1 MKKLF
6 IISIILFVAVIS
18 YSQTAVT
25 IPEIPLENKYAL
37 ARSFMYNVGLTAL
50 NLAKEEGITA
60 KEYGI
65 LCGDIYKAAWP
76 EEKSFEEFS
85 QDCIYHLVC
94 LSGKKDSESPSIVLL
109 NQSENKI
116 VFEVSDLY
124 PGLYEQGEM
133 WGTSYK
139 DMVKWW
145 EATYNQIAGKYN
157 LSFAIKTDENKV
169 IVTINKN

>member
-1 MKKLF
+1 MKKLI
-6 IISIILFVAVIS
+6 IISTILFVAVCS

-25 IPEIPLENKYAL
+25 VPEIPLENKYGL
-37 ARSFMYNVGLTAL
+37 AHSFMYNVGLTAL
-50 NLAKEEGITA
+50 NLANAEGITA

-76 EEKSFEEFS
+76 EEKSFEEFA
-85 QDCIYHLVC
+85 QDCIYHLAC
-94 LSGKKDSESPSIVLL
+94 LSGKRDSENPSVVLK

-116 VFEVSDLY
+116 VFVVNDLY

-145 EATYNQIAGKYN
+145 EATYNQIAKKYN
-157 LSFAIKTDENKV
+157 LSYTMETDENKV
-169 IVTINKN
+169 IVTISKN